1 MNVSAGPAPVIVA
14 LDVSSR
20 AHALRLVEEL
30 GGLAGMFKIGNQ
42 LFMAEGPDVIRE
54 VVERGERVFLDLKFH
69 DIPNT
74 VRNAAA
80 EAAKLGVSMMTI
92 HASGGPAMIAA
103 TISDLEDR
111 FGNER
116 PTVVAV
122 TVLTSIDPTALR
134 KTGVE
139 RDTADQVLL
148 LARMALD
155 AGADGFVCSAEEI
168 GLLRSNIDEPTTIVT
183 PGVRMPGQSAD
194 DQERVATPLQAIEA
208 GADHVVIGRYVNQ
221 AEDPRA
227 ALIEVLNSLA

>member
-20 AHALRLVEEL
+20 AHALRLVDEL
-30 GGLAGMFKIGNQ
+30 GGLVGMFKIGNQ

-155 AGADGFVCSAEEI
+155 AGADGFVCSAE
-168 GLLRSNIDEPTTIVT
+168 
-183 PGVRMPGQSAD
+183 
-194 DQERVATPLQAIEA
+194 
-208 GADHVVIGRYVNQ
+208 
-221 AEDPRA
+221 
-227 ALIEVLNSLA
+227 

>member
-30 GGLAGMFKIGNQ
+30 GGLVGMFKIGNQ

-139 RDTADQVLL
+139 RDAADQVLL

-168 GLLRSNIDEPTTIVT
+168 GLLRSNIDERATIVT

-194 DQERVATPLQAIEA
+194 DQERVATPRQAIEA

-227 ALIEVLNSLA
+227 ALIEVLNSLT